1 MLTMSVSKAK
11 NLFFD
16 RAFVIERIDA
26 ASRKAMSRG
35 GAIVMRSARKSIK
48 DGVVLARGRVK
59 EGERR
64 QVVERRTSKPGDPPF
79 SQVGLLRD
87 NILFAFDPASRSVV
101 VGPARLGKSTGAPET
116 LEFGG
121 TTVIERPPQRRDGR
135 REKATVRIA
144 ARPYMAPALAREAS
158 KLPEQLRNT
167 VVRRS

>member
-35 GAIVMRSARKSIK
+35 GAIVMRSARKSIR
-48 DGVVLARGRVK
+48 DGIVLARGRVK
-59 EGERR
+59 EGEQRK
-64 QVVERRTSKPGDPPF
+64 VVDRRTSKPGDPPY
-79 SQVGLLRD
+79 SQTGLLRD
-87 NILFAFDPASRSVV
+87 NILFAFDPGSRSVV
-101 VGPARLGKSTGAPET
+101 VGPARLGRSTGAPET

-121 TTVIERPPQRRDGR
+121 TTVVERRRNGR
-135 REKATVRIA
+135 REKSTARIA
-144 ARPYMAPALAREAS
+144 ARPYMAPALARSAS
-158 KLPEQLRNT
+158 QLPEQLRNS

>member
-1 MLTMSVSKAK
+1 MLTMSVSRAK

-48 DGVVLARGRVK
+48 DGFVLARGRVK
-59 EGERR
+59 AGESRK
-64 QVVERRTSKPGDPPF
+64 VVDRRTSQPGSPPF
-79 SQVGLLRD
+79 SQTGLLRD

-121 TTVIERPPQRRDGR
+121 TTVIERRRSGR

-144 ARPYMAPALAREAS
+144 ARPYMAPALQREAS
-158 KLPEQLRNT
+158 KLPEQLRT
-167 VVRRS
+167 SVVRRT

>member
-1 MLTMSVSKAK
+1 MLTMSVSRAK

-48 DGVVLARGRVK
+48 DAVVLARGRVK
-59 EGERR
+59 DGERR
-64 QVVERRTSKPGDPPF
+64 KVVERRTSKPGDPPF

-121 TTVIERPPQRRDGR
+121 TTVVERRRDGR

>member
-1 MLTMSVSKAK
+1 MLTMSVSRAK

-64 QVVERRTSKPGDPPF
+64 QVAERRTSKPGDPPF
-79 SQVGLLRD
+79 SQTGFLRD
-87 NILFAFDPASRSVV
+87 YLLFAFDPASRSVV
-101 VGPARLGKSTGAPET
+101 VGPARRGRSSGAPET

-121 TTVIERPPQRRDGR
+121 TAVIERRRDGR

>member
-1 MLTMSVSKAK
+1 MLTMTVSRSRT
-11 NLFFD
+11 LFFD
-16 RAFVIERIDA
+16 RAFVIERIDSA
-26 ASRKAMSRG
+26 TRASLSRG

-59 EGERR
+59 E
-64 QVVERRTSKPGDPPF
+64 VEQRKVIDRRTSQPGAPPF
-79 SQVGLLRD
+79 SQTGLLRD
-87 NILFAFDPASRSVV
+87 NILFAFEPASRSVV
-101 VGPARLGKSTGAPET
+101 VGPARLGRSTGAPET

-121 TTVIERPPQRRDGR
+121 TTVVERRRKGR

-158 KLPEQLRNT
+158 KLPEQLRNS

>member
-1 MLTMSVSKAK
+1 MLTMSVSRAK

-16 RAFVIERIDA
+16 RAFVAERIDA

-35 GAIVMRSARKSIK
+35 GAIVMRSARRSIK
-48 DGVVLARGRVK
+48 DGVVLARGRVRD
-59 EGERR
+59 GERR
-64 QVVERRTSKPGDPPF
+64 KVVERRTSKPGDPPF

-121 TTVIERPPQRRDGR
+121 TTVIERRRDGR

>member
-1 MLTMSVSKAK
+1 MLTMSVSRAK

-35 GAIVMRSARKSIK
+35 GAIVMRSARRSIK
-48 DGVVLARGRVK
+48 DGVVLARGRVRD
-59 EGERR
+59 GERR
-64 QVVERRTSKPGDPPF
+64 KVVERRTSKPGDPPF

-121 TTVIERPPQRRDGR
+121 TTVVERRRDGR
-135 REKATVRIA
+135 REKVNVRIA